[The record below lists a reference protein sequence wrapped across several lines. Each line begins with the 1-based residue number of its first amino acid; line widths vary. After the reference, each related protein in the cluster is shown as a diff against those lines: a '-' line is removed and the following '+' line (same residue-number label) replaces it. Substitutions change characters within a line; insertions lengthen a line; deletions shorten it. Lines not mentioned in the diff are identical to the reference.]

1 MKFTNNINNL
11 RNIITYWALIGV
23 GLLILLLLINVCGI
37 AFDNINYNV
46 PYIPYELIQF
56 LMPVI
61 VFNFLPYCEL
71 KSAHI
76 TFDYFAERFE
86 KRVILLLSLIK
97 STIIILIST
106 YILHQ
111 MIYGMIDY
119 YSFGYETVIM
129 SIPIWLSYPPIL
141 ISLFLLILAAMINIK
156 EEIS

>member
-1 MKFTNNINNL
+1 
-11 RNIITYWALIGV
+11 
-23 GLLILLLLINVCGI
+23 
-37 AFDNINYNV
+37 
-46 PYIPYELIQF
+46 
-56 LMPVI
+56 MPVI

-76 TFDYFAERFE
+76 TFDYFAVRFK
-86 KRVILLLSLIK
+86 KRVNLLLNSSK
-97 STIIILIST
+97 SVIVILISA
-106 YILHQ
+106 YILYQ

-119 YSFGYETVIM
+119 YFFGYETVIM